1 MKSRPI
7 SLKEV
12 KLRDGWLSRLV
23 ELGAKVVVP
32 YSLERC
38 EETGRIDALRGL
50 WKPGMPKEPH
60 VFWDSDVAK
69 VIEGL
74 ALEQVAEP
82 TPERARQL
90 EEYVDI
96 ILSQQQPDGYLNSH
110 YVFVEPDK
118 RWSNIEQKHE
128 LYCAGHLIEAAVA
141 HFQATGTR
149 KFLDG
154 MCRYADYIATV
165 FGLGEGQLRGY
176 PGHEELELALC
187 KLADATGEQKY
198 AELAKYFVDERG
210 QQPSF
215 FEEEA
220 RRTGRDRGFLYRD
233 GRQFQAHKPVREQE
247 KPVGHAVRAM
257 YLYSGM
263 ADVAERF
270 EDAELLAA
278 CERLFDATVNANMYV
293 TGGIGSSREG
303 ERFTTDYD
311 LPNSTA
317 YAESCASIALALFA
331 MRMMNI
337 TGDAKYADALETELF
352 NGAVSGLSLEG
363 DRFFYANR
371 LESLLPYGLMSD
383 SQAFKRQGWFGCSCC
398 PTNYCRFL
406 PQLPAMAYS
415 ELTDGIAAN
424 IPVDAELSHAGL
436 SVCVTGNYPF
446 GDSARLE
453 VQKDC
458 ASGTLAL
465 RIPGWAEGAH
475 VLLNGSDVTSQAV
488 RGYVRL
494 TRAWQAGDVLELRWT
509 KKVRCL
515 HADVRVAEDV
525 GKIALALGPVI
536 FALESVDNEGP
547 LSAYILPEV
556 QEFRIGEANGLPAG
570 TPAITG
576 RAFVE
581 SNASAGLYTTQRPS
595 RKESTFT
602 AIPYALWQN
611 RGESTMT
618 VWVRY
623 C

>member
-1 MKSRPI
+1 M
-7 SLKEV
+7 
-12 KLRDGWLSRLV
+12 
-23 ELGAKVVVP
+23 
-32 YSLERC
+32 
-38 EETGRIDALRGL
+38 TGRIDALRGL

-60 VFWDSDVAK
+60 VFWDSDVAE

-278 CERLFDATVNANMYV
+278 CERY
-293 TGGIGSSREG
+293 TG
-303 ERFTTDYD
+303 TDR
-311 LPNSTA
+311 T
-317 YAESCASIALALFA
+317 
-331 MRMMNI
+331 
-337 TGDAKYADALETELF
+337 
-352 NGAVSGLSLEG
+352 
-363 DRFFYANR
+363 
-371 LESLLPYGLMSD
+371 
-383 SQAFKRQGWFGCSCC
+383 
-398 PTNYCRFL
+398 
-406 PQLPAMAYS
+406 
-415 ELTDGIAAN
+415 
-424 IPVDAELSHAGL
+424 
-436 SVCVTGNYPF
+436 
-446 GDSARLE
+446 
-453 VQKDC
+453 
-458 ASGTLAL
+458 
-465 RIPGWAEGAH
+465 
-475 VLLNGSDVTSQAV
+475 
-488 RGYVRL
+488 
-494 TRAWQAGDVLELRWT
+494 
-509 KKVRCL
+509 
-515 HADVRVAEDV
+515 
-525 GKIALALGPVI
+525 
-536 FALESVDNEGP
+536 
-547 LSAYILPEV
+547 IL
-556 QEFRIGEANGLPAG
+556 
-570 TPAITG
+570 
-576 RAFVE
+576 
-581 SNASAGLYTTQRPS
+581 
-595 RKESTFT
+595 
-602 AIPYALWQN
+602 
-611 RGESTMT
+611 
-618 VWVRY
+618 
-623 C
+623 